1 MRDPAL
7 ARIYVNYF
15 NETHSMVRDTM
26 RRFVNEAIKP
36 HIDA

>member
-26 RRFVNEAIKP
+26 RRFVTHYAKCV
-36 HIDA
+36 